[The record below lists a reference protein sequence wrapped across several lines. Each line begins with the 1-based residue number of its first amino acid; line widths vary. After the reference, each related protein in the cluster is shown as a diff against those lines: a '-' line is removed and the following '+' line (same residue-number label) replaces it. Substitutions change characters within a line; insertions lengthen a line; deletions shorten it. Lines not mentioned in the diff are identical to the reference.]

1 LLSLPVYCRR
11 AARHASIQFKH
22 FAPNEFYES
31 PQSQT
36 NMKDIQ
42 FAFRKLRQSP
52 AFTAIAVIT
61 LALGIGLNTAIFS
74 LINDLFLKGLPF
86 KEPARVVHL
95 YGGDKSR
102 GLEDIGISA
111 PRFFHYR
118 DGQTLFDGIAGENFF
133 AFTLTGMGDAVQIFG
148 GRLTSNYFDLLGV
161 RPILGRNFLPEEE
174 EGADVAVITKSFWQK
189 RMGGDPNVI
198 GRSITLDGV
207 AHTIVGVLPNMP
219 ATWFG
224 ANPVAEVWTTKPFQL
239 PGFSYERMMRGTSFL
254 RVVGRMKPE
263 MTVAQVKAALPSLDK
278 GYNTQYPNKIDSVL
292 MTSLRTL
299 PEDVTNNFRSGF
311 ITLFAAVCFVLL
323 IACSNVANLLLVRF
337 SGRRREIALRMA
349 IGASRMS
356 VVRLFVFE
364 SVLVSMIAGAVGAFV
379 AWRLVPLIPQLASN
393 FLPLEANTVTSLSLP
408 VLTFTIGLS
417 ILTGLLMGIYPA
429 LQGSHADLVDGLKE
443 GGRGSS
449 GSVRQQRFR
458 KILVGAQ
465 VALSVTLLAGAA
477 LLITSF
483 VRLSQQNIGFRSQN
497 LWTGAITLPISQ
509 YPDTASRQRLA
520 EQTLDA
526 LRDVPGIQSATISG
540 DIPLN
545 GGNRTL
551 YARGDRDVPPIEKR
565 ANGPSHDIAP
575 GYFKTWGIPLL
586 AGREFDEHDVAEGQM
601 VCLISQAGAKK
612 VYPNENPIGK
622 TLLVSSLGV
631 PCEIVGIVGD
641 VRSIRVAE
649 APGMEFYRPWAQEN
663 FPFLNIDVRS
673 NLKVEEVTKL
683 VQAALT
689 KVNAGLAIAVPQG
702 MDAVVAQAL
711 GQARLMMWLLGIFAG
726 VALLLASIGIYGAV
740 AYTVEQRTGEIGVRM
755 ALGAQTR
762 DVLRLIVN
770 QGMKPVVIGLGI
782 GLLAAFALGRL
793 LTSQLFEVSAHN
805 PALLGGATILLAGTA
820 LFACL
825 LPARR
830 AAMVDPVQALRTE

>member
-1 LLSLPVYCRR
+1 M
-11 AARHASIQFKH
+11 
-22 FAPNEFYES
+22 N
-31 PQSQT
+31 
-36 NMKDIQ
+36 DIR

-52 AFTAIAVIT
+52 AFTLIAVLT

-86 KEPARVVHL
+86 KDPARVVHL

-102 GLEDIGISA
+102 DLVDIGVGA
-111 PRFFHYR
+111 PRYRHFR
-118 DGQTLFDGIAGENFF
+118 DGQTVFESLAGENFF
-133 AFTLTGMGDAVQIFG
+133 AFTLTGLGDPVQVFG
-148 GRLTSNYFDLLGV
+148 GRLTSNYFDVLGV
-161 RPILGRNFLPEEE
+161 HPILGRNFLPEEE
-174 EGADVAVITKSFWQK
+174 EKVDVALITKNFWQK
-189 RMGGDPNVI
+189 RLGGDPNVL
-198 GRSITLDGV
+198 GYSITLDGV

-219 ATWFG
+219 ANWFG
-224 ANPVAEVWTTKPFQL
+224 ANPVAEVWTTKPIQL
-239 PGFSYERMMRGTSFL
+239 PGFSYERLMRGTSFL
-254 RVVGRMKPE
+254 RVVGRLKPSV
-263 MTVAQVKAALPSLDK
+263 TLQQAQAALAALDQS
-278 GYNTQYPNKIDSVL
+278 YRAQYLSNIDSGFV
-292 MTSLRTL
+292 TTLRTL
-299 PEDVTNNFRSGF
+299 PEDVTQNIRAGF

-349 IGASRMS
+349 IGASRTS
-356 VVRLFVFE
+356 IVRLFVFE
-364 SVLVSMIAGAVGAFV
+364 SLLVSAIAGAAGAFV
-379 AWRLVPLIPQLASN
+379 AWRLVPLVPRMASN
-393 FLPLEANTVTSLSLP
+393 FLPLEANTATSLSLP
-408 VLTFTIGLS
+408 VLLFTIGLS

-429 LQGSHADLVDGLKE
+429 LQGSHADLVEGLKE
-443 GGRGSS
+443 GGRGTS

-483 VRLSQQNIGFRSQN
+483 IRLSQQNVGFRSQN

-509 YPDTASRQRLA
+509 YPDAASRQRLV

-526 LRDVPGIQSATISG
+526 LRDVPGMESATVSG
-540 DIPLN
+540 DIPLA

-551 YARGDRDVPPIEKR
+551 YARADRDVPPVEKR

-575 GYFKTWGIPLL
+575 AYFKTWGIPLL
-586 AGREFDEHDVAEGQM
+586 AGREFNEHDSADGQM

-612 VYPNENPIGK
+612 VYPNENPIGR
-622 TLLVSSLGV
+622 TLLVTSLGV

-641 VRSIRVAE
+641 VRSIRVAD
-649 APGMEFYRPWAQEN
+649 APGMEFYRPWTQEN
-663 FPFLNIDVRS
+663 FPFLNITVRS
-673 NLKVEEVTKL
+673 NLKVDVVTKL
-683 VQAALT
+683 VQSALAR
-689 KVNAGLAIAVPQG
+689 VNPGLAIAIPQS
-702 MDAVVAQAL
+702 MAAVVAQAL

-762 DVLRLIVN
+762 DVLRLVVN
-770 QGMKPVVIGLGI
+770 QGMKPVVIGLVIGI
-782 GLLAAFALGRL
+782 VSAFALGRL
-793 LTSQLFEVSAHN
+793 IASQLYQVSAHN
-805 PALLGGATILLAGTA
+805 LALLGGATVLLAAIA
-820 LFACL
+820 LLACL

-830 AAMVDPVQALRTE
+830 AALVDPVQALRAQ